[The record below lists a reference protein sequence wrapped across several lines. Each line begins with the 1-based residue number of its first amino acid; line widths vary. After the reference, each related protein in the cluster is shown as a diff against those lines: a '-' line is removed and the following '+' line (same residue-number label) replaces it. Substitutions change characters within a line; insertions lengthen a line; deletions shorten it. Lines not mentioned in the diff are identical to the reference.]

1 MIMMMKKQIIGT
13 MCLAALM
20 SSCHI
25 YKSYDRPE
33 TIDASGIYRDP
44 ASAADTLAAD
54 TLAAD
59 TANMGNLPWK
69 EIFRD
74 AKLQALIEEGLSKN
88 VDIQAA
94 ALRVQEAKVMLTAAK
109 LSYLPSINL
118 APQGTATSMG
128 GGNYVKAYQLPVSA
142 SWEIDLFGKILNT
155 KRGQKVAYEQ
165 SKYAEQAVRS
175 QIICGIA
182 NVYYSLLMLDRQ
194 VEITTETAAIYKE
207 NVRAMEAMKIAGMTT
222 EAAVAQ
228 MRAAS
233 HQVEAS
239 LLDLKRQVRET
250 ENSLAV
256 LLARTPQTVE
266 RGTLAEQVMPE
277 ELAAGVP
284 MQLLENRPD
293 VKMAEMTLAAA
304 YYTTNSARAAFYP
317 GLNITGLAGWTNGSG
332 VTVVNPGEFML
343 QALASLAQPIF
354 NNGKLIANLKVSKAE
369 EKIAQMNYQQTILE
383 AGKEVSDALFLF
395 DTQTK
400 KLAEDRGQV
409 EQLDK
414 AVTYTNALFQSGEAT
429 YLEVLTSQQ
438 NLLSAQLSE
447 VADNFQRIQ
456 AVINLYSALG
466 GGRE

>member
-1 MIMMMKKQIIGT
+1 MKKQIIGM
-13 MCLAALM
+13 MCLTAMM

-25 YKSYDRPE
+25 YKAYDRPE

-44 ASAADTLAAD
+44 ASATDTLAS
-54 TLAAD
+54 D

-69 EIFRD
+69 EVFRD
-74 AKLQALIEEGLSKN
+74 AKLQALIEEGLANN
-88 VDIQAA
+88 VDMQAA

-109 LSYLPSINL
+109 LSYLPTINFT
-118 APQGTATSMG
+118 PQGTLSSFDKSKPTQT
-128 GGNYVKAYQLPVSA
+128 YQLPVSA
-142 SWEIDLFGKILNT
+142 SWEIDLFGKILNA

-165 SKYAEQAVRS
+165 SKYSEQAVRS

-182 NVYYSLLMLDRQ
+182 NTYYSLLMLDCQ

-207 NVRAMEAMKIAGMTT
+207 NVRVMEAMKIAGMTT

-239 LLDLKRQVRET
+239 LMDLKRQVRET

-256 LLARTPQTVE
+256 LLARTPQTID
-266 RGTLAEQVMPE
+266 RSTLDAQVMPE
-277 ELAAGVP
+277 ELTAGVP

-293 VKMAEMTLAAA
+293 VKMAEMTLASA

-317 GLNITGLAGWTNGSG
+317 GLNITGTAGWTNSAGMA
-332 VTVVNPGEFML
+332 VLNPGKL
-343 QALASLAQPIF
+343 ILNAVASLAQPIF

-383 AGKEVSDALFLF
+383 AGKEVSDALFLY
-395 DTQTK
+395 DTQNK
-400 KLAEDRGQV
+400 KLVEDRGQV

-414 AVTYTNALFQSGEAT
+414 AVTYTKALFQSGDAT
-429 YLEVLTSQQ
+429 YLEILTAQQ

-447 VADNFQRIQ
+447 VSDNFQRMQ

>member
-1 MIMMMKKQIIGT
+1 MMMKKQIIGT

-44 ASAADTLAAD
+44 ASAVD

-109 LSYLPSINL
+109 LSYVPSINL

-128 GGNYVKAYQLPVSA
+128 GSNYVKAYQLPVSA

>member
-1 MIMMMKKQIIGT
+1 MKKQIIGIV
-13 MCLAALM
+13 CVAAMM

-44 ASAADTLAAD
+44 ASPTDTLAVS
-54 TLAAD
+54 D
-59 TANMGNLPWK
+59 TANMGNLPWR
-69 EIFRD
+69 EVFRD
-74 AKLQALIEEGLSKN
+74 AKLQALIEEGLANN
-88 VDIQAA
+88 VDMQAA

-118 APQGTATSMG
+118 APQGTTTSMG
-128 GGNYVKAYQLPVSA
+128 GGNYVKAYQLPVAA

-165 SKYAEQAVRS
+165 SQYAEQAVRS

-207 NVRAMEAMKIAGMTT
+207 NVRVMEAMKIAGMTT

-239 LLDLKRQVRET
+239 LMDLKRQVHET

-256 LLARTPQTVE
+256 LLAKAPQTIE
-266 RGTLAEQVMPE
+266 RSTLDEQVMPE

-317 GLNITGLAGWTNGSG
+317 GLNITGMAGWTNGSG
-332 VTVVNPGEFML
+332 IQVSNPGEFML

-383 AGKEVSDALFLF
+383 AGKEVSDALYLF
-395 DTQTK
+395 DTQNK
-400 KLAEDRGQV
+400 KLVEDRGQV

-414 AVTYTNALFQSGEAT
+414 AVTYTKALFQSGDAT
-429 YLEVLTSQQ
+429 YLEILTAQQ

-447 VADNFQRIQ
+447 VADNFQRMQ

-466 GGRE
+466 GGRN

>member
-44 ASAADTLAAD
+44 ASAVD

-94 ALRVQEAKVMLTAAK
+94 ALRVQEAKVMLTAVK

-128 GGNYVKAYQLPVSA
+128 GSNYVKAYQLPVSA

-155 KRGQKVAYEQ
+155 KRGQRVAYEQ

>member
-1 MIMMMKKQIIGT
+1 MTMKKQIIYMVCAT
-13 MCLAALM
+13 ALL

-25 YKSYDRPE
+25 YKAYDRPDTIE
-33 TIDASGIYRDP
+33 TSGIYRDP
-44 ASAADTLAAD
+44 VSATDTLAA
-54 TLAAD
+54 TD

-74 AKLQALIEEGLSKN
+74 AKLQALIEEGLANN
-88 VDIQAA
+88 VDMQAA

-118 APQGTATSMG
+118 APQGSTTSMG

-165 SKYAEQAVRS
+165 SQYAEQAVRS

-207 NVRAMEAMKIAGMTT
+207 NVRVMEAMKIAGMTT

-239 LLDLKRQVRET
+239 LMDLKRQVRET

-256 LLARTPQTVE
+256 LLAKAPQTIE
-266 RGTLAEQVMPE
+266 RSTLDEQVMPE

-317 GLNITGLAGWTNGSG
+317 QITLSGSAGWTNSAGSAII
-332 VTVVNPGEFML
+332 NPGKL
-343 QALASLAQPIF
+343 LASAIGSLTQPLFYRGANIARLKQAKAQEEQAKIQF
-354 NNGKLIANLKVSKAE
+354 QTTLLK
-369 EKIAQMNYQQTILE
+369 
-383 AGKEVSDALFLF
+383 AGNEVSNALYQYQMTS
-395 DTQTK
+395 DKAISREIQVNSARK
-400 KLAEDRGQV
+400 AAEDTK
-409 EQLDK
+409 E
-414 AVTYTNALFQSGEAT
+414 LFNLGTST
-429 YLEVLTSQQ
+429 YLEVLSAEQSY
-438 NLLSAQLSE
+438 LSAQLSE
-447 VADNFQRIQ
+447 VADTFDRMQS
-456 AVINLYSALG
+456 VISLYQALG

>member
-1 MIMMMKKQIIGT
+1 MKKQIIGM
-13 MCLAALM
+13 MCLTAMM

-25 YKSYDRPE
+25 YKAYDCPE

-44 ASAADTLAAD
+44 ASATDTLAS
-54 TLAAD
+54 D

-69 EIFRD
+69 EVFRD
-74 AKLQALIEEGLSKN
+74 AKLQALIEEGLANN
-88 VDIQAA
+88 VDMQAA
-94 ALRVQEAKVMLTAAK
+94 ALRVEEAKVMLTAAK
-109 LSYLPSINL
+109 LSYLPTINFT
-118 APQGTATSMG
+118 PQGTLSSFDKSKPTQT
-128 GGNYVKAYQLPVSA
+128 YQLPVSA
-142 SWEIDLFGKILNT
+142 SWEIDLFGKILNA

-165 SKYAEQAVRS
+165 SKYSEQAVRS

-182 NVYYSLLMLDRQ
+182 NTYYSLLMLDRQ

-207 NVRAMEAMKIAGMTT
+207 NVRVMEAMKIAGMTT

-256 LLARTPQTVE
+256 LLAKAPQPID
-266 RGTLAEQVMPE
+266 RSTLDEQVMPE
-277 ELAAGVP
+277 ELTAGVP

-317 GLNITGLAGWTNGSG
+317 GLNITGTAGWTNSAGMA
-332 VTVVNPGEFML
+332 VLNPGKL
-343 QALASLAQPIF
+343 ILNAVASLAQPIF

-383 AGKEVSDALFLF
+383 AGKEVSDALFLY
-395 DTQTK
+395 DTQNK
-400 KLAEDRGQV
+400 KLVEDRGQV
-409 EQLDK
+409 DQLDK
-414 AVTYTNALFQSGEAT
+414 AVTYTKALFQSGDAT
-429 YLEVLTSQQ
+429 YLEILTAQQ

-447 VADNFQRIQ
+447 VSDNFQRMQ

>member
-1 MIMMMKKQIIGT
+1 M
-13 MCLAALM
+13 MCLTAVM

-25 YKSYDRPE
+25 YKAYDRPE

-44 ASAADTLAAD
+44 ASATDTLAS
-54 TLAAD
+54 D

-69 EIFRD
+69 EVFRD
-74 AKLQALIEEGLSKN
+74 AKLQALIEEGLANN
-88 VDIQAA
+88 VDMQAA

-109 LSYLPSINL
+109 LSYLPTINFT
-118 APQGTATSMG
+118 PQGTLSSFDKSKPTQT
-128 GGNYVKAYQLPVSA
+128 YQLPVSA
-142 SWEIDLFGKILNT
+142 SWEIDLFGKILNA

-165 SKYAEQAVRS
+165 SKYSEQAVRS

-182 NVYYSLLMLDRQ
+182 NTYYSLLMLDRQ

-207 NVRAMEAMKIAGMTT
+207 NVRVMEAMKIAGMTT

-239 LLDLKRQVRET
+239 LMDLKRQVRET

-256 LLARTPQTVE
+256 LLARTPQTID
-266 RGTLAEQVMPE
+266 RSTLDAQVMPE
-277 ELAAGVP
+277 ELTAGVP

-293 VKMAEMTLAAA
+293 VKMAEMTLASA

-317 GLNITGLAGWTNGSG
+317 GLNITGTAGWTNSAGMA
-332 VTVVNPGEFML
+332 VLNPGKL
-343 QALASLAQPIF
+343 ILNAVASLAQPIF

-383 AGKEVSDALFLF
+383 AGKEVSDALFLY
-395 DTQTK
+395 DTQNK
-400 KLAEDRGQV
+400 KLVEDRGQV

-414 AVTYTNALFQSGEAT
+414 AVTYTKALFQSGDAT
-429 YLEVLTSQQ
+429 YLEILTAQQ

-447 VADNFQRIQ
+447 VSDNFQRMQ

>member
-1 MIMMMKKQIIGT
+1 M
-13 MCLAALM
+13 MCLTAMM

-25 YKSYDRPE
+25 YKAYDRPE

-44 ASAADTLAAD
+44 ASATDTLAS
-54 TLAAD
+54 D

-69 EIFRD
+69 EVFRD
-74 AKLQALIEEGLSKN
+74 AKLQALIEEGLANN
-88 VDIQAA
+88 VDMQAA
-94 ALRVQEAKVMLTAAK
+94 ALRVEEAKVMLTAAK
-109 LSYLPSINL
+109 LSYLPTINFT
-118 APQGTATSMG
+118 PQGTLSSFDKSKPTQT
-128 GGNYVKAYQLPVSA
+128 YQLPVSA
-142 SWEIDLFGKILNT
+142 SWEIDLFGKILNA

-165 SKYAEQAVRS
+165 SKYSEQAVRS

-182 NVYYSLLMLDRQ
+182 NTYYSLLMLDRQ

-207 NVRAMEAMKIAGMTT
+207 NVRVMEAMKIAGMTT

-256 LLARTPQTVE
+256 LLAKAPQPID
-266 RGTLAEQVMPE
+266 RSTLDEQVMPE
-277 ELAAGVP
+277 ELTAGVP

-293 VKMAEMTLAAA
+293 VKIAEMTLAAA

-317 GLNITGLAGWTNGSG
+317 GLNITGTAGWTNSAGMA
-332 VTVVNPGEFML
+332 VLNPGKL
-343 QALASLAQPIF
+343 ILNAVASLAQPIF

-383 AGKEVSDALFLF
+383 AGKEVSDALFLY
-395 DTQTK
+395 DTQNK
-400 KLAEDRGQV
+400 KLVEDRGQV
-409 EQLDK
+409 DQLDK
-414 AVTYTNALFQSGEAT
+414 AVTYTKALFQSGDAT
-429 YLEVLTSQQ
+429 YLEILTAQQ

-447 VADNFQRIQ
+447 VSDNFQRMQ